1 MSYSAEATTALP
13 AAMRAA
19 FEQLYPQIPWDAR
32 NSREDWR
39 ETSAAFK
46 HTWLAATRVER
57 ERCCDFVRGMCSSG
71 DVAQRTVDAI
81 RGVELR
87 ARVRN
92 AGPGPALEGIRDV
105 LLAVLGE
112 NRSAGLDESD
122 ERFWVLELRPAF
134 EPHPAF
140 SPVFYRAPSGI
151 GARQTRETRETRDLG
166 RALRWPSRAAA
177 ERAAENM
184 LGTLSCTW
192 EVTEFV
198 VTPAGLVRATG
209 GSAA

>member
-1 MSYSAEATTALP
+1 
-13 AAMRAA
+13 MRAA

-39 ETSAAFK
+39 EASAAFK

-81 RGVELR
+81 RGVR
-87 ARVRN
+87 PRVRS
-92 AGPGPALEGIRDV
+92 AEPGPALGDIQDV

-112 NRSAGLDESD
+112 NWSAEPEGLAEPGK
-122 ERFWVLELRPAF
+122 RFWVLELRPAF

-151 GARQTRETRETRDLG
+151 GARQTQEARETRDLVLAW
-166 RALRWPSRAAA
+166 RYPSRAAA
-177 ERAAENM
+177 EHAAERT

-192 EVTEFV
+192 GVTEFV
-198 VTPAGLVRATG
+198 VTPDGSVVRVAEE
-209 GSAA
+209 SAA